1 MKHDLGKFD
10 LSKQQVL
17 DLIDA
22 YIFNE
27 RNRQI
32 VTRRLIDG
40 VLYEDLAD
48 EYGLS
53 VNQVK
58 TVCYKAIE
66 KISAHIY
73 TKLFPYENRTKPRL
87 SHDCEGL
94 GFLLCL

>member
-10 LSKQQVL
+10 LSKHQVL

-32 VTRRLIDG
+32 VIRRLIDG
-40 VLYEDLAD
+40 VGYEDLAE
-48 EYGLS
+48 EYSLS

-58 TVCYKAIE
+58 TICYKAIE
-66 KISAHIY
+66 KISAHI
-73 TKLFPYENRTKPRL
+73 KNDAF
-87 SHDCEGL
+87 
-94 GFLLCL
+94 

>member
-32 VTRRLIDG
+32 VRRRLIDG
-40 VLYEDLAD
+40 VLYEDLAE
-48 EYGLS
+48 EYSLS
-53 VNQVK
+53 VNQIK
-58 TVCYKAIE
+58 TICYTAID
-66 KISAHIY
+66 KLSAHI
-73 TKLFPYENRTKPRL
+73 
-87 SHDCEGL
+87 
-94 GFLLCL
+94 

>member
-10 LSKQQVL
+10 LSKHQVL

-32 VTRRLIDG
+32 VIRRLIDG
-40 VLYEDLAD
+40 VCYEDLAE
-48 EYGLS
+48 EYSLS

-58 TVCYKAIE
+58 TICYKAIE
-66 KISAHIY
+66 KISAHI
-73 TKLFPYENRTKPRL
+73 KNDAF
-87 SHDCEGL
+87 
-94 GFLLCL
+94 

>member
-1 MKHDLGKFD
+1 MKHDLDKFD

-32 VTRRLIDG
+32 VTRRLLDG
-40 VLYEDLAD
+40 VGYENLAE
-48 EYGLS
+48 EYSLS
-53 VNQVK
+53 VNQAK

-66 KISAHIY
+66 KISAHIND
-73 TKLFPYENRTKPRL
+73 TF
-87 SHDCEGL
+87 
-94 GFLLCL
+94 

>member
-1 MKHDLGKFD
+1 MKHGIDELD

-32 VTRRLIDG
+32 VIRRLIDG
-40 VLYEDLAD
+40 VCYEDLAD

-58 TVCYKAIE
+58 TISYKAIE
-66 KISAHIY
+66 KISAHAKDTFMY
-73 TKLFPYENRTKPRL
+73 RK
-87 SHDCEGL
+87 
-94 GFLLCL
+94 

>member
-32 VTRRLIDG
+32 VVRRLIDS
-40 VLYEDLAD
+40 VCYENLAD
-48 EYGLS
+48 EYSLS

-58 TVCYKAIE
+58 SVCYKAID
-66 KISAHIY
+66 KISAHA
-73 TKLFPYENRTKPRL
+73 NRT
-87 SHDCEGL
+87 
-94 GFLLCL
+94 F

>member
-32 VTRRLIDG
+32 VRRRLIDG
-40 VLYEDLAD
+40 VLYEDLAE
-48 EYGLS
+48 EYSLS

-58 TVCYKAIE
+58 TVCYKAID
-66 KISAHIY
+66 KITAHI
-73 TKLFPYENRTKPRL
+73 
-87 SHDCEGL
+87 
-94 GFLLCL
+94 

>member
-17 DLIDA
+17 DLIES
-22 YIFNE
+22 YIFNA

-32 VTRRLIDG
+32 VRRRLIDG
-40 VLYEDLAD
+40 VRYEDLAE
-48 EYGLS
+48 EYCLS

-66 KISAHIY
+66 IISAHI
-73 TKLFPYENRTKPRL
+73 
-87 SHDCEGL
+87 
-94 GFLLCL
+94 

>member
-32 VTRRLIDG
+32 VIRRLIDG
-40 VLYEDLAD
+40 VCYEDLAD

-53 VNQVK
+53 VNHVK
-58 TVCYKAIE
+58 TVSYKAIE
-66 KISAHIY
+66 KISAHAKDTFVY
-73 TKLFPYENRTKPRL
+73 RK
-87 SHDCEGL
+87 
-94 GFLLCL
+94 

>member
-10 LSKQQVL
+10 LSKHQVL

-32 VTRRLIDG
+32 VIRRLIDG
-40 VLYEDLAD
+40 VSYENLAE
-48 EYGLS
+48 EYSLS

-58 TVCYKAIE
+58 TICYKAIE
-66 KISAHIY
+66 KILAHI
-73 TKLFPYENRTKPRL
+73 
-87 SHDCEGL
+87 
-94 GFLLCL
+94 

>member
-10 LSKQQVL
+10 LSKHQVL

-32 VTRRLIDG
+32 VIRRLIDG
-40 VLYEDLAD
+40 VSYENLAE
-48 EYGLS
+48 EYSLS

-58 TVCYKAIE
+58 TICYKAIE
-66 KISAHIY
+66 KISAHI
-73 TKLFPYENRTKPRL
+73 KNDDF
-87 SHDCEGL
+87 
-94 GFLLCL
+94 

>member
-1 MKHDLGKFD
+1 MKHDLGKYD
-10 LSKQQVL
+10 LSKRQVL

-32 VTRRLIDG
+32 VSRRLLDG
-40 VLYEDLAD
+40 VNYEDLAE
-48 EYGLS
+48 EYSLS

-66 KISAHIY
+66 KISAHI
-73 TKLFPYENRTKPRL
+73 RI
-87 SHDCEGL
+87 
-94 GFLLCL
+94 

>member
-22 YIFNE
+22 YIFHE

-32 VTRRLIDG
+32 LQRRLLDG
-40 VLYEDLAD
+40 VCYEDLAE
-48 EYGLS
+48 EYSLS

-58 TVCYKAIE
+58 AVCYKAIE
-66 KISAHIY
+66 KISAHI
-73 TKLFPYENRTKPRL
+73 
-87 SHDCEGL
+87 
-94 GFLLCL
+94 

>member
-1 MKHDLGKFD
+1 MKHNIDEFD

-32 VTRRLIDG
+32 VIRRLIDG
-40 VLYEDLAD
+40 VGYEDLAD

-58 TVCYKAIE
+58 TISYKAIE
-66 KISAHIY
+66 KITAHAKDTFAY
-73 TKLFPYENRTKPRL
+73 RK
-87 SHDCEGL
+87 
-94 GFLLCL
+94 

>member
-32 VTRRLIDG
+32 IRRRLIDG
-40 VLYEDLAD
+40 VLYEDLAE
-48 EYGLS
+48 EYSLS
-53 VNQVK
+53 VNQIK
-58 TVCYKAIE
+58 TICYTAID
-66 KISAHIY
+66 KLSAHI
-73 TKLFPYENRTKPRL
+73 
-87 SHDCEGL
+87 
-94 GFLLCL
+94 

>member
-10 LSKQQVL
+10 LTKHQVL

-32 VTRRLIDG
+32 VIRRLLDG
-40 VLYEDLAD
+40 VSYDNLAE
-48 EYGLS
+48 EYSLS

-66 KISAHIY
+66 KISAHINS
-73 TKLFPYENRTKPRL
+73 TF
-87 SHDCEGL
+87 
-94 GFLLCL
+94 

>member
-17 DLIDA
+17 DLIES

-32 VTRRLIDG
+32 VRRRLIDG
-40 VLYEDLAD
+40 VRYEDLAE
-48 EYGLS
+48 EYCLS

-66 KISAHIY
+66 KISAHI
-73 TKLFPYENRTKPRL
+73 
-87 SHDCEGL
+87 
-94 GFLLCL
+94 

>member
-1 MKHDLGKFD
+1 MKHDLDKFD

-17 DLIDA
+17 DLIDS

-32 VTRRLIDG
+32 AIRRLLDG
-40 VLYEDLAD
+40 VCYEDLAE
-48 EYGLS
+48 EYSLS

-66 KISAHIY
+66 KISAHIND
-73 TKLFPYENRTKPRL
+73 TF
-87 SHDCEGL
+87 
-94 GFLLCL
+94 

>member
-32 VTRRLIDG
+32 VRRRLLDG
-40 VLYEDLAD
+40 VLYEDLAE
-48 EYGLS
+48 EYSLS
-53 VNQVK
+53 VNQIK
-58 TVCYKAIE
+58 TICYTAID
-66 KISAHIY
+66 KLSAHI
-73 TKLFPYENRTKPRL
+73 
-87 SHDCEGL
+87 
-94 GFLLCL
+94 

>member
-1 MKHDLGKFD
+1 MKHNLDKFD

-32 VTRRLIDG
+32 VPRRLIDG
-40 VLYEDLAD
+40 VGYEDLAE
-48 EYGLS
+48 EYSLS

-66 KISAHIY
+66 KISVHLNN
-73 TKLFPYENRTKPRL
+73 TFW
-87 SHDCEGL
+87 
-94 GFLLCL
+94 CLK

>member
-1 MKHDLGKFD
+1 MKHNIDEFD

-32 VTRRLIDG
+32 VIRRLIDG
-40 VLYEDLAD
+40 VCYEDLAD

-53 VNQVK
+53 VNHVK
-58 TVCYKAIE
+58 TVSYKAIE
-66 KISAHIY
+66 KISAHAKDTFAY
-73 TKLFPYENRTKPRL
+73 RK
-87 SHDCEGL
+87 
-94 GFLLCL
+94 

>member
-32 VTRRLIDG
+32 VVRRLIDG
-40 VLYEDLAD
+40 VCYENLAD
-48 EYGLS
+48 EYSKRKRGNNKSILS
-53 VNQVK
+53 G
-58 TVCYKAIE
+58 
-66 KISAHIY
+66 SR
-73 TKLFPYENRTKPRL
+73 F
-87 SHDCEGL
+87 
-94 GFLLCL
+94 

>member
-1 MKHDLGKFD
+1 MKHDLGKYD
-10 LSKQQVL
+10 LSKRQVL

-32 VTRRLIDG
+32 VSRRLIDG
-40 VLYEDLAD
+40 VLYEDLAE
-48 EYGLS
+48 EYSLS

-66 KISAHIY
+66 KISAHI
-73 TKLFPYENRTKPRL
+73 RI
-87 SHDCEGL
+87 
-94 GFLLCL
+94 